1 MSALLSVEE
10 AMELLIAHQLI
21 LASEYASLSDA
32 FGARLAAPVIA
43 NLTQPPIAVS
53 AMDGYAV
60 QLRDVRDAGQS
71 LTVIGES
78 AAGAPFEGDV
88 SEGEAVRIFT
98 GAEVP
103 FGADHIVIQEDATR
117 DGNIMMTRR
126 GAEIARHIRR
136 AGIDF
141 SKGDTLLKA
150 GRRLGPAEIAV
161 AAAANHAD
169 LMIEKRPVIALLANG
184 DELRPPGSVLTHGQ
198 IVSSNSHGL
207 SALVRKMGGEPLDV
221 GIARDSVDDILSKID
236 AASEADVILPVGGA
250 SVGDHDHM
258 RTAFLEAGFEIIFS
272 KIAVRPGKPTWFAK
286 RAEQLV
292 LGLPGNP
299 ASAYVCA
306 HLFLPALLTGA
317 GLSYQ
322 TAKLGDE
329 LPRNGPRTH
338 FIRAALSTDEDGLRT
353 ATPLL
358 NQDSSLLTPF
368 LRADCLIERAPSV
381 TASSFGDTVRIVH
394 LKRWA

>member
-1 MSALLSVEE
+1 MSALLPVEE
-10 AMELLIAHQLI
+10 AMELLVAHQLI
-21 LASEYASLSDA
+21 LASEYAPLSDA
-32 FGARLAAPVIA
+32 LGARLAAPVIA

-103 FGADHIVIQEDATR
+103 FGADHIVIQEHATR
-117 DGNIMMTRR
+117 DGNIMTTRR

-150 GRRLGPAEIAV
+150 GQRLGPAEIAV

-207 SALVRKMGGEPLDV
+207 SALVHKMGGEPLDV

-236 AASEADVILPVGGA
+236 AASEADVILPIGGA

-272 KIAVRPGKPTWFAK
+272 KIAVRPGK
-286 RAEQLV
+286 
-292 LGLPGNP
+292 
-299 ASAYVCA
+299 CA

-317 GLSYQ
+317 GLSHQ

-381 TASSFGDTVRIVH
+381 AASSFGDTVHIVH